1 MEVQPGEEL
10 QVDFGTGAKIRSEQG
25 TFRRTHDLRCV
36 LNLHAFEQS
45 ISDIC
50 ENLLANPFITLHTS
64 DIAFDGTLSDFGT
77 WL

>member
-1 MEVQPGEEL
+1 M
-10 QVDFGTGAKIRSEQG
+10 GAS
-25 TFRRTHDLRCV
+25 HLLLD

-45 ISDIC
+45 VSDIC
-50 ENLLANPFITLHTS
+50 ENLLANPFIALQTS